1 MEKIK
6 LIAEIGWNHMG
17 KMSLAKKMIKA
28 AAESGADICKFQT
41 WNVKNLKPGPW
52 DNDGRRKIYN
62 KAQLKNK
69 DYKFLIQECK
79 KNNVEFLTS
88 VFNAADIEHLK
99 KLKIKNIKIPSHE
112 IYNLDLINLAIRKFN
127 VIYLSLGAAKLPEI
141 KKIFRL
147 TKKNKKKKIFLM
159 HCVSSY
165 PLLEENVNL
174 PKLDYIKKFTD
185 RIGYSGHTKGIEDAI
200 AAMSM
205 GAKVVEKHF
214 TINNKLPGRDNL
226 NAILPNEMSKLRNFK
241 NILEKMSINKGYGLQ
256 KCELDIFKNYRG
268 RWSKWKVTYL

>member
-41 WNVKNLKPGPW
+41 WNVKNLKSGPW
-52 DNDGRRKIYN
+52 DNDGRRKIYD

-69 DYKFLIQECK
+69 DYKVLIQECK

-88 VFNAADIEHLK
+88 VFNTADIEHLK
-99 KLKIKNIKIPSHE
+99 KLKLKNIKIPSHE

-127 VIYLSLGAAKLPEI
+127 VIYISLGAAKLSEI
-141 KKIFRL
+141 KKIFKL

-174 PKLDYIKKFTD
+174 PKLEYIKKFTD
-185 RIGYSGHTKGIEDAI
+185 KIGYSGHTKGIEDAI

-226 NAILPNEMSKLRNFK
+226 NAILPNEMTKLRNFK
-241 NILEKMSINKGYGLQ
+241 NSLEKMTINKGFDLQ

-268 RWSKWKVTYL
+268 RWSK

>member
-1 MEKIK
+1 
-6 LIAEIGWNHMG
+6 
-17 KMSLAKKMIKA
+17 
-28 AAESGADICKFQT
+28 
-41 WNVKNLKPGPW
+41 
-52 DNDGRRKIYN
+52 
-62 KAQLKNK
+62 
-69 DYKFLIQECK
+69 
-79 KNNVEFLTS
+79 
-88 VFNAADIEHLK
+88 
-99 KLKIKNIKIPSHE
+99 
-112 IYNLDLINLAIRKFN
+112 
-127 VIYLSLGAAKLPEI
+127 
-141 KKIFRL
+141 
-147 TKKNKKKKIFLM
+147 M

-268 RWSKWKVTYL
+268 RWSK